1 MLPSRK
7 FLFLLLYLQHLQC
20 GIYISYVTYTYIT
33 YITYINEDT
42 YLHYDTLQSLTLLLK
57 KKDLQIFFLFKYY
70 IFPFFKEKKKQKKLL

>member
-42 YLHYDTLQSLTLLLK
+42 YLHYVTLQSLTLLLK
-57 KKDLQIFFLFKYY
+57 KKDLQIFFFVQILY
-70 IFPFFKEKKKQKKLL
+70 ISFF